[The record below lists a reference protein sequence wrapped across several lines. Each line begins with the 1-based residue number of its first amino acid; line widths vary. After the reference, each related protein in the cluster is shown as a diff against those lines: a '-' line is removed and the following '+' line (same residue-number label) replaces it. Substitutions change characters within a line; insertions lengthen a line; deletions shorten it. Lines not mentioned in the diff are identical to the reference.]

1 MPAPSWQAA
10 TAGFSGLAGHVNQ
23 FLVTHAVTYLYTGT
37 LGSNRQTAGA
47 SSTPSNGTWMAQSF
61 TTAAGQTTVGY
72 VMVNA
77 HTLGTPAGTWAIS
90 LQADSAGAPS
100 GTALVTAQ
108 LPKEFLGSSFA
119 WQMVALPVSGLT
131 ASAQYWIVASSQGD
145 PSNHYSWQWS
155 NQVSGSSTS
164 SNGTTWTPQSNGLM
178 YQVYD
183 ATTVMPLAGTWEDN
197 GSRWTALTSNASGQV
212 TAIEEYTA
220 GQAAN
225 GYAASARSLSYSNG
239 LLTGV
244 A

>member
-1 MPAPSWQAA
+1 MAPTWQAA
-10 TAGFSGLAGHVNQ
+10 TAGSPALAGHVNQ
-23 FLVTHAVTYLYTGT
+23 FLCSHAVTYVYTGT
-37 LGSNRQTAGA
+37 LQSNRQTAGA
-47 SSTPSNGTWMAQSF
+47 SSTASNSTWMAQSF

-72 VMVNA
+72 VMINA
-77 HTLGTPAGTWAIS
+77 HTLGIPTGTWTIS

-100 GTALVTAQ
+100 GTALVSTA
-108 LPKEFLGSSFA
+108 LPKEFLAGSFA

-131 ASAQYWIVASSQGD
+131 ASAQYWIVANSQGD
-145 PSNHYSWQWS
+145 PSNHFSWQWS

-178 YQVYD
+178 YQVFD
-183 ATTVMPLAGTWEDN
+183 ATAAMPLAGTWEDS
-197 GSRWTALTSNASGQV
+197 GARWTALTSNGAGQL

-225 GYAASARSLSYSNG
+225 GYTASSRSLTYSNG